1 MTTSPESIAD
11 LMDEIR
17 GNLDIFEANLPK
29 RVDAMAVS
37 SSKLPSKVLWYRE
50 ALIWRIAEL
59 GRAAFQSFERD
70 TLVAAIVL
78 TRAVVETSA
87 ALWYL
92 WAKVDAA
99 VESNVVGDIDDYLM
113 KLVIGIATTAPN
125 AEPSDPEFPR
135 PVRVGKFLE
144 QVEKDIPGFSHQY
157 GILSEYAHP
166 NWSGTLLL
174 YAKHDKETRTT
185 DFGSNV
191 RSGDNTKVI
200 GVGNLSVALEIFAAK
215 YRQIGDL
222 MPAFVSLCESRSDGL
237 HHSCATP

>member
-1 MTTSPESIAD
+1 MK
-11 LMDEIR
+11 EIR
-17 GNLDIFEANLPK
+17 DRLEVLEANLPR

-37 SSKLPSKVLWYRE
+37 SSRLPSKVLWYRE
-50 ALIWRIAEL
+50 ALIWRMVDLA
-59 GRAAFQSFERD
+59 RAAFQSFEQN
-70 TLVAAIVL
+70 TLVSGIVL

-99 VESNVVGDIDDYLM
+99 VQSNAVGDIDDYLM

-125 AEPSDPEFPR
+125 AQPSDPEFPR
-135 PVRVGKFLE
+135 PVKVGKFLE

-174 YAKHDKETRTT
+174 YAKHNKETRTT
-185 DFGSNV
+185 DFGKNM
-191 RSGDNTKVI
+191 RCGENAKVI

-215 YRQIGDL
+215 YTQIGDL
-222 MPAFVSLCESRSDGL
+222 MPAFITLCESRCDGL